1 MAHLLYDFNYLFS
14 CEKDHIRIDIS
25 STIQANVSRDTSLS
39 PLDIYELTICEEIC
53 DDDFLA
59 IKWAVA
65 HDLRYHQCTVDVTG
79 FGIIKSSRAAS
90 CAIRS
95 NSLRCLK
102 YVCDS
107 GYNCRVQDAQLAAE
121 YGSLDCL
128 EYLFD
133 DTYAYGDAYGDDI
146 YGLCNRAVAGGHCNC
161 LEYLHKMGCPL
172 SSMAT
177 NCAATAGS
185 LECLKY
191 LRENGCPILTPSYN
205 AAAAEGHLD
214 CLEYLYE
221 NGDEWNN
228 SICIYALINGRTECL
243 KYAFERRTDPNLAYN
258 QMSTTQR
265 LLQLHPVLE
274 EVSEQIDYAVEAF
287 NVFGNIADSLFEN
300 PPEEVFGI
308 PIGSM
313 RDGFGKLEDICNLA
327 IKYGQLDCLM
337 YLREQGCK
345 MEETSCDIA
354 ARYGQLK
361 ILQYLREEGFE
372 WSADTCKAAVARG
385 QLECLKYLH
394 EEGCPWNSS
403 ALYLARQTK
412 RTKCIRYMLEND
424 ENRNLYMDGN
434 RIECSWHKGLI
445 AFFICMFISYLVF

>member
-1 MAHLLYDFNYLFS
+1 M
-14 CEKDHIRIDIS
+14 
-25 STIQANVSRDTSLS
+25 QANIDPRIPLS
-39 PLDIYELTICEEIC
+39 PLEIYELTIYEEIC
-53 DDDFLA
+53 DGDFLA

-65 HDLRYHQCTVDVTG
+65 NCLEHRQYMVDVTG
-79 FGIIKSSRAAS
+79 IGIETSSRAAS

-95 NSLRCLK
+95 NSLRCLQ

-107 GYNCRVQDAQLAAE
+107 GYEYGATDVQLAVD

-128 EYLFD
+128 KYLFN
-133 DTYAYGDAYGDDI
+133 DTYLNEDVI
-146 YGLCNRAVAGGHCNC
+146 YEFCNRAAANGHYNC
-161 LEYLHKMGCPL
+161 LKYLHKLGC
-172 SSMAT
+172 SINAMTAYW
-177 NCAATAGS
+177 AATAGS

-191 LRENGCPILTPSYN
+191 LHENGYPILTPSYN
-205 AAAAEGHLD
+205 TAAAEGHLD

-258 QMSTTQR
+258 QMSAAQR
-265 LLQLHPVLE
+265 ISQMHPEFE

-300 PPEEVFGI
+300 PPEEIFGI

-327 IKYGQLDCLM
+327 IKYGHLDCLI

-361 ILQYLREEGFE
+361 ILQYLHEEGFE

-394 EEGCPWNSS
+394 ENGCPWNSS
-403 ALYLARQTK
+403 ALYLARQIK
-412 RTKCIRYMLEND
+412 RTECIRYMLEND
-424 ENRNLYMDGN
+424 EDRNLYMDGN
-434 RIECSWHKGLI
+434 RIECSNWHKGLI
-445 AFFICMFISYLVF
+445 ALFVCMFIYGHLVF